1 MSDNNKGLFEE
12 LEKISER
19 INENLEGFYEI
30 TKKLKDSMPNLTEE
44 FKKMNEEAGKLSEIS
59 KEIKISIKNE
69 TDFSTVMGT
78 LASIATTITFART
91 ELSLLKKSLYSA
103 GKEIY
108 NQIGEPVKS
117 TFSAVCTETEKCAN
131 GFKKVDKTTSKLS
144 GFKFGGIGS
153 MDTAVE
159 LGMKLFE
166 VFSNLMSNN
175 EDFAAKMNELWEK
188 ITDALK
194 PVMDAV
200 ISLFDSFT
208 AGGEG
213 SCSMM
218 DTIAETVGVL
228 AKTLAGVIE
237 GISGLFKEH
246 GDSIMSVVSAIGTFV
261 SEIADM
267 LVDVLGGAFDI
278 ITGIFSGNGEKIKEG
293 FGDIWKGIKKIFAGF
308 GDFFGGLWDKVV
320 GIFKKIGTKIGDA
333 IGDSFKSIINSI
345 IGFAE
350 NTINGLI
357 KQINNAIALINE
369 IPGVNAHVR

>member
-78 LASIATTITFART
+78 LASIATTITFAKSGMNEFLDALNKTGAEKVRQIGT
-91 ELSLLKKSLYSA
+91 NITGVSLEAKKSE
-103 GKEIY
+103 KEL
-108 NQIGEPVKS
+108 N
-117 TFSAVCTETEKCAN
+117 
-131 GFKKVDKTTSKLS
+131 KVDKMTSKLS

-175 EDFAAKMNELWEK
+175 EDFAAKMNELWAK
-188 ITDALK
+188 ITEALK
-194 PVMDAV
+194 PVMEAV
-200 ISLFDSFT
+200 KSLFDSFT
-208 AGGEG
+208 VGGEG

-278 ITGIFSGNGEKIKEG
+278 ITGIFSGNGEKIKAG

-333 IGDSFKSIINSI
+333 IGGSFKSIINSI

-350 NTINGLI
+350 NTINGLV